1 MTQSKVSAVSKVMT
15 FIKKVNFFQILILL
29 VLVVVGYFGYMYRGE
44 FVVATVNGKLV
55 TRYQLMKELEKQGA
69 TQALDSIIIQ
79 KLITAKAQEKKIEIS
94 NDVVATEIKTIKE
107 TLKGQGMELDQALQ
121 AQGMTMESLIMQI
134 KLQKQLEKLVEGT
147 VKVTDEQVKKY
158 IADNVAL
165 FTEGMTEEAKV
176 AQAKVDLQKQ
186 QLNTGIYTYIE
197 KLKTDAKINYLK
209 KFK

>member
-1 MTQSKVSAVSKVMT
+1 
-15 FIKKVNFFQILILL
+15 
-29 VLVVVGYFGYMYRGE
+29 
-44 FVVATVNGKLV
+44 
-55 TRYQLMKELEKQGA
+55 MKELEKQGA